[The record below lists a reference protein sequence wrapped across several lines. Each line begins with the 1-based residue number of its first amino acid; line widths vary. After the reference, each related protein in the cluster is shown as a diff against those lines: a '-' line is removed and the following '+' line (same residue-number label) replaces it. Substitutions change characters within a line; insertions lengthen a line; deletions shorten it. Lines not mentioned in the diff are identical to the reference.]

1 MTMSAENSRLNKKIV
16 ALVLVVSI
24 VTGLVIYL
32 NQEIGYDAYYNSMK
46 RYYAQYDIDFD
57 IESVDDGVV
66 FTRWMLWSQ
75 IGTYELRRIFER

>member
-1 MTMSAENSRLNKKIV
+1 
-16 ALVLVVSI
+16 
-24 VTGLVIYL
+24 
-32 NQEIGYDAYYNSMK
+32 MK